1 MIGWRRLSTLR
12 AKLTLWYVFA
22 MIVVLTIYAVGVFT
36 VVSRNASLALDEL
49 VVGDFQWASEMV
61 EQRPDGTFAWFEG
74 TGVDDSPWLQVW
86 TPGGELLYQ
95 SIGAVLNPV
104 PNAAALAA
112 MPDRQIVTVAL
123 PTANVRLLSGATE
136 IGGRHVVIQVARTD
150 AKLREELRQLLFML
164 VLGLPLGVA
173 AAGLVGYSIARRALK
188 PIDVMAERAR
198 AITADRLDERLP
210 IDNPNEEL
218 GRLATVFNETLGRLD
233 SSFQQ
238 MRRFTSDVSHELR
251 TPLTAIRSVGEVALR
266 ERHHDE
272 GHYRSTIGSMLE
284 EADRLSTLV
293 GSLLS
298 MARAET
304 GQARLSL
311 VSVDLRK
318 LAEDVTSHLGVL
330 AEEKEQELAVEGVD
344 ALHCTADPVVLRQ
357 ALINLVDNAIKYTQ
371 VGGRVWIR
379 LGRGDGTA
387 VVDVCDNGPGVAME
401 RPERIFDR
409 FARGEASDPA
419 DTSGSGLGLAIA
431 RWGVEANG
439 GDLSLLST
447 GASGSIFRMTLPLG
461 TPLTQRVAS

>member
-1 MIGWRRLSTLR
+1 MGWRRLSTLR

-49 VVGDFQWASEMV
+49 VIGDFQWAAEMV

-86 TPGGELLYQ
+86 TPSGELLYR
-95 SIGAVLNPV
+95 SVGATLNPI
-104 PNAAALAA
+104 PGAATFAE
-112 MPDRQIVTVAL
+112 MPDQQIVTVSL
-123 PTANVRLLSGATE
+123 PRSNVRLLSGTAR
-136 IGGRHVVIQVARTD
+136 IGGRQVVIQVARTD
-150 AKLREELRQLLFML
+150 AKLREELRQLLLML

-173 AAGLVGYSIARRALK
+173 VAGLVGYSIARRALK

-218 GRLATVFNETLGRLD
+218 GRLATVFNETLSRLD

-304 GQARLSL
+304 GQAKLSL
-311 VSVDLRK
+311 APLDLRK
-318 LAEDVTSHLGVL
+318 LADDVTGHLSVL
-330 AEEKEQELAVEGVD
+330 AEEKGQDLAVEGVE
-344 ALHCTADPVVLRQ
+344 ALLCTGDSLVLRQ
-357 ALINLVDNAIKYTQ
+357 ALVNLVDNAIKYTQ
-371 VGGRVWIR
+371 VGGRIWIR
-379 LGRGDGTA
+379 LSRGDGTA
-387 VVDVCDNGPGVAME
+387 VLDVCDNGPGVAME
-401 RPERIFDR
+401 RPERVFDR
-409 FARGEASDPA
+409 FARGDALDPSDA
-419 DTSGSGLGLAIA
+419 SGSGLGLSIA

-439 GDLSLLST
+439 GQLTLLST

-461 TPLTQRVAS
+461 MSLTQRVAS